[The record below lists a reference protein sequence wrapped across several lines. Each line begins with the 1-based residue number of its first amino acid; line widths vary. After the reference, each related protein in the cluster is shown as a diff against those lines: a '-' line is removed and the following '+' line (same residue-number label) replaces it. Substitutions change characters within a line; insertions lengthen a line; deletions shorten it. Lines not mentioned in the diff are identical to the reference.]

1 MKIYPIFAYQ
11 KPKNKKVMKK
21 ILLMIVAVLAF
32 VTVSAQPPMGGQR
45 GGNRGAKT
53 IEMLQTRLQM
63 TPEQAKKFAPVY
75 DGYMRELR
83 QVRKDTKTY
92 VDSFKGEEMTIKVAK
107 KIMMAQLN
115 GDKQIIQVKKEY
127 IKVFVN
133 YLTPEQLSKVFTLGQ
148 GPRGPRGPRGGHG
161 GPQGSQGGPRPQ
173 TPQN

>member
-1 MKIYPIFAYQ
+1 
-11 KPKNKKVMKK
+11 MKK
-21 ILLMIVAVLAF
+21 ILLIMIAVLAF
-32 VTVSAQPPMGGQR
+32 VTASAQPPFGPPPGGFPGGPGGPR
-45 GGNRGAKT
+45 GGDRNART
-53 IEMLQTRLQM
+53 IEMLQKALSM

-75 DGYMRELR
+75 QGYMRELR
-83 QVRKDTKTY
+83 EVRKDTKTY

-148 GPRGPRGPRGGHG
+148 GPRRPRGPRGGQPG
-161 GPQGSQGGPRPQ
+161 QPGQPWQPGSQV
-173 TPQN
+173 PQN

>member
-1 MKIYPIFAYQ
+1 
-11 KPKNKKVMKK
+11 MKK
-21 ILLMIVAVLAF
+21 ILVMMIAVLAF
-32 VTVSAQPPMGGQR
+32 ISASAQPPFGPPPGGP
-45 GGNRGAKT
+45 GGPQGGGDRGART
-53 IEMLQTRLQM
+53 VEMLQKSLNM
-63 TPEQAKKFAPVY
+63 SPEQAKKFAPVY
-75 DGYMRELR
+75 QGYMRELR

-148 GPRGPRGPRGGHG
+148 GPRRPRGGKEG
-161 GPQGSQGGPRPQ
+161 VPPTPPQGAPATR
-173 TPQN
+173 

>member
-1 MKIYPIFAYQ
+1 
-11 KPKNKKVMKK
+11 MKK
-21 ILLMIVAVLAF
+21 ILLMIIAVLAF
-32 VTVSAQPPMGGQR
+32 VTVSAQPPQGGPQGGQR
-45 GGNRGAKT
+45 GGDRNART
-53 IEMLQTRLQM
+53 IEMLQKALQM
-63 TPEQAKKFAPVY
+63 SPEQAKKFAPVY
-75 DGYMRELR
+75 QGYMRELR

-161 GPQGSQGGPRPQ
+161 GPHGPQGGPRPQ
-173 TPQN
+173 APQN